1 MDKMK
6 MSTPDFTRINVEKI
20 AEMFPNVVTE
30 AKDEQGNLI
39 HKIDFE
45 KLKQELSSDVI
56 DRDESY
62 DFTWVGKKSAM
73 VEANKPTNK
82 TLRPCLEDSVNW
94 DKTENLYIEGDNLEV
109 LKLLQESYL
118 NKIKMIYIDP
128 PYNTGNDSFIYPDDY
143 ATERGLYDEEVGAI
157 DESGYRMFKNTE
169 NNGRFHSSWCSMMYP
184 RLKLARNLL
193 TDDGVIFI
201 SIDDNEVDNLKKM
214 CDEVFGASNFIG
226 LVTREMK
233 KGANRGSQ
241 LSPAVDYLLVYA
253 KSLEKLGFF
262 YEPFDK
268 DYIKTFKFDD
278 GDGKGAYKKVNLY
291 EPTLDF
297 YANCRYE
304 IKCPDGEIVITPEGK
319 SFRCNK
325 ESFYEDLANNG
336 ICFEKK
342 KSMLINSNTGETAN
356 WCVYTKLY
364 LKDMLGKG
372 RRPSNLFLDM
382 INANGTK
389 ELTKLKLKIFE
400 FSKPVGLIKY
410 LIKIISNTNIENN
423 SSDIILDFFSGSATT
438 AQAVMEVNTELNSNR
453 KFIMIQLPEI
463 CNEKSKAYKA
473 GYKNICEIGK
483 ERIRRA
489 GKKIVEETGKTDLDI
504 GFRVLKLDES
514 NMKNVY
520 YTPDELSQS
529 DLIDSISNIKEGRS
543 GYDLLYQCM
552 LDWGLELSL
561 PHRMER
567 INNNEVHIVND
578 GDLIACF
585 DDKIPEET
593 VKQIADL
600 KPLRVVFRDSSFATP
615 AARINVDEI
624 FKLKSP
630 QTTIKV
636 L

>member
-6 MSTPDFTRINVEKI
+6 MSTPDFTRINIEKI
-20 AEMFPNVVTE
+20 AEIFPNVVTE
-30 AKDEQGNLI
+30 AKDEQGNLV

-45 KLKQELSSDVI
+45 KLKQELSPDVI
-56 DRDESY
+56 DGDESY

-143 ATERGLYDEEVGAI
+143 KTNKDQYDEEVGAI

-193 TDDGVIFI
+193 TEDGVIFI
-201 SIDDNEVDNLKKM
+201 SMADNELPNLTKICEEIYGKNNI
-214 CDEVFGASNFIG
+214 EIFVWK
-226 LVTREMK
+226 K
-233 KGANRGSQ
+233 KGGAGNTEKIIGVLTEYIICCFKNKKPYDLNYQNFER
-241 LSPAVDYLLVYA
+241 VY
-253 KSLEKLGFF
+253 
-262 YEPFDK
+262 
-268 DYIKTFKFDD
+268 KFSDEI
-278 GDGKGAYKKVNLY
+278 GAYNLEGIEKTNLGTY
-291 EPTLDF
+291 ERKTMLF
-297 YANCRYE
+297 A
-304 IKCPDGEIVITPEGK
+304 IKDPKTGKEFFPSQDMRWTIGE
-319 SFRCNK
+319 
-325 ESFYEDLANNG
+325 
-336 ICFEKK
+336 
-342 KSMLINSNTGETAN
+342 ETAN
-356 WCVYTKLY
+356 SLIKENKLY
-364 LKDMLGKG
+364 FDYSSNKVKRIKRDIDYEESQNVYYNLLTEEGSLASAKDECLELLGNREIFDTPK
-372 RRPSNLFLDM
+372 PS
-382 INANGTK
+382 
-389 ELTKLKLKIFE
+389 KLLCKILKIA
-400 FSKPVGLIKY
+400 SKKD
-410 LIKIISNTNIENN
+410 S
-423 SSDIILDFFSGSATT
+423 IILDFFSGSATT
-438 AQAVMEVNTELNSNR
+438 AHAVMQLNAEDGGKR
-453 KFIMIQLPEI
+453 KFIMVQLPEV
-463 CNEKSKAYKA
+463 CDEKSEAYKA

-514 NMKNVY
+514 NMKDVY
-520 YTPDELSQS
+520 YMPDELSQS

>member
-1 MDKMK
+1 M
-6 MSTPDFTRINVEKI
+6 
-20 AEMFPNVVTE
+20 
-30 AKDEQGNLI
+30 
-39 HKIDFE
+39 
-45 KLKQELSSDVI
+45 
-56 DRDESY
+56 
-62 DFTWVGKKSAM
+62 
-73 VEANKPTNK
+73 
-82 TLRPCLEDSVNW
+82 
-94 DKTENLYIEGDNLEV
+94 
-109 LKLLQESYL
+109 
-118 NKIKMIYIDP
+118 
-128 PYNTGNDSFIYPDDY
+128 
-143 ATERGLYDEEVGAI
+143 
-157 DESGYRMFKNTE
+157 
-169 NNGRFHSSWCSMMYP
+169 
-184 RLKLARNLL
+184 
-193 TDDGVIFI
+193 
-201 SIDDNEVDNLKKM
+201 
-214 CDEVFGASNFIG
+214 
-226 LVTREMK
+226 
-233 KGANRGSQ
+233 
-241 LSPAVDYLLVYA
+241 
-253 KSLEKLGFF
+253 
-262 YEPFDK
+262 
-268 DYIKTFKFDD
+268 
-278 GDGKGAYKKVNLY
+278 
-291 EPTLDF
+291 
-297 YANCRYE
+297 
-304 IKCPDGEIVITPEGK
+304 ITPEGK

-453 KFIMIQLPEI
+453 KFIMIQLPEL

-489 GKKIVEETGKTDLDI
+489 GKKIVEETGETDLDI

-514 NMKNVY
+514 NMKDVY

-529 DLIDSISNIKEGRS
+529 DLINSISNIKEGRS

-593 VKQIADL
+593 VKQIANL